1 MRSPGCVCVRWLG
14 YLLSSASYKRRIGD
28 VATGTSGSMKN
39 IAKGALLDIPVSYP
53 EVDEQTA
60 IANVLS
66 DMDADITALES
77 RLAKARDLKQAM
89 AQALLSGRIRLVGP
103 AA

>member
-1 MRSPGCVCVRWLG
+1 
-14 YLLSSASYKRRIGD
+14 
-28 VATGTSGSMKN
+28 
-39 IAKGALLDIPVSYP
+39 VSYP